1 MDGTVT
7 IPVQRY
13 NELLD
18 IETRVDVLIE
28 RYAHTDCVRKEDVL
42 WILGTELATELAME
56 LRHKNEEAK
65 KKRNEDMNYDE

>member
-13 NELLD
+13 TEL
-18 IETRVDVLIE
+18 IETETRVDVAVE
-28 RYAHTDCVRKEDVL
+28 RFAHSDYVRTEDVL

-65 KKRNEDMNYDE
+65 KKCNEDMNYDE